1 MFCRPGMQLPSSR
14 SPAMKV
20 VSFPCYKRQW
30 SSHHQGTSS
39 LFLRFFPWEVSK
51 VSNTFRVSQMK
62 RPELLMGGYRVV
74 HCKRFRAMAIIVHDN
89 SMKISSQAS
98 PLETLLSIGLME
110 PLDSH
115 VSVGPSNGTG
125 AAGSG
130 NTGIVFAD
138 VETMEVKQ
146 NHLSNSSPQTKKVRV
161 PWNKGKRHSP
171 GLYFV
176 QVPDMR
182 LKRK

>member
-1 MFCRPGMQLPSSR
+1 
-14 SPAMKV
+14 
-20 VSFPCYKRQW
+20 
-30 SSHHQGTSS
+30 
-39 LFLRFFPWEVSK
+39 
-51 VSNTFRVSQMK
+51 MK
-62 RPELLMGGYRVV
+62 RPELLIGGYRVV
-74 HCKRFRAMAIIVHDN
+74 HCKRFRAMAIVVHDN
-89 SMKISSQAS
+89 SMKTSSQAR

-110 PLDSH
+110 TFDSH

-171 GLYFV
+171 ETIAKIKERTAMAMQTP
-176 QVPDMR
+176 QVRALMTTYESVTTTTSFYIIAPGGQKNSLLKLSR
-182 LKRK
+182 LSEF